1 MVDTELV
8 VVYNR
13 ATIEVFAKQSS
24 RGSTVKVRRNSHYG
38 YSPNAYPSASA
49 KRFSGKCRRR
59 GGAGATEPPGSRE
72 AF

>member
-1 MVDTELV
+1 MKHGRPSLRWGGAGHALLRDKES
-8 VVYNR
+8 
-13 ATIEVFAKQSS
+13 A
-24 RGSTVKVRRNSHYG
+24 VKIRRNSHYG

-59 GGAGATEPPGSRE
+59 GGAGATKPPGSRE